1 MIHQKLIEQ
10 KKVELSKTIWDKKI
24 IETMNKL
31 GYGLKDINEG
41 LSHKDKHI
49 LETYSRLVE
58 EKRWAEE
65 FKKYIHS

>member
-49 LETYSRLVE
+49 LETYS
-58 EKRWAEE
+58 
-65 FKKYIHS
+65 